1 MKKKQDTTTK
11 KNVKRTT
18 GRSYSRI
25 ALKSSNN
32 KNGSKREIK
41 PAIADE
47 ARKIVLF
54 NKPYDVLCQFTDD
67 ANRATLANY
76 IPIKEVYAAG
86 RLDRDSEGLLLLT
99 NCGKLQNTLTA
110 PNKKTSKTY
119 WVQVEGEP
127 NTQAIKA
134 LCKGVELKDGMTL
147 PAQVN
152 VMLEPKIWTRNPP
165 VRERKSIPTTW
176 LSITLTEGRNRQVR
190 RMTAH
195 IGHPTLRLIRYSI
208 GQYTLNGINSAEYSI
223 ISGVSN
229 A

>member
-1 MKKKQDTTTK
+1 MANKPLNRTSKSST
-11 KNVKRTT
+11 KRTT
-18 GRSYSRI
+18 GRSYSRS
-25 ALKSSNN
+25 AVTKSTHT
-32 KNGSKREIK
+32 KREVK
-41 PAIADE
+41 PAIAAKD
-47 ARKIVLF
+47 RKIVLF

-67 ANRATLANY
+67 ANRKTLAEY

-110 PNKKTSKTY
+110 PNKKTNKTY

-127 NTQAIKA
+127 STEAINA
-134 LCKGVELKDGMTL
+134 LCKGVELKDGLTL
-147 PAQVN
+147 PAN
-152 VMLEPKIWTRNPP
+152 VKIIDPPTLWDRQPP

-176 LSITLTEGRNRQVR
+176 LSITINEGKNRQVR

-208 GQYTLNGINSAEYSI
+208 GNYTLDGIDSGQYSVI
-223 ISGVSN
+223 KGDVN